1 MSPYVG
7 GMIVGALGLVFGL
20 VAGNDKFRTANPTL
34 ARRFSTIG
42 AFVLLAAFLGLFLLP
57 LLMGWG
63 R

>member
-20 VAGNDKFRTANPTL
+20 VAGNQKFKSSNPVL
-34 ARRFSTIG
+34 HKRFSVVG
-42 AFVLLAAFLGLFLLP
+42 AFVLLAGLIGLFLLP
-57 LLMGWG
+57 LAMGWG